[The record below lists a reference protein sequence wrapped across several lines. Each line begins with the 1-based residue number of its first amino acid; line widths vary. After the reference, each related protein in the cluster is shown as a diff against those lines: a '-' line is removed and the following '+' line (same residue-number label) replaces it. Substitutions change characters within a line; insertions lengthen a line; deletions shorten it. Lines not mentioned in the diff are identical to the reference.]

1 MSYTKKIPAAD
12 RVLAA
17 MTPGEVQSPSD
28 LAKRFGTAASL
39 VRPVL
44 EQLVTDGALTRVPCL
59 RVKRPN
65 YILAGTEK
73 HTATRDGYVGI
84 PAGRRTYAVLSGN
97 LNGYDA
103 EIRRRADLCM
113 MVRR

>member
-1 MSYTKKIPAAD
+1 MTITKKIPTAE

-17 MTPGEVQSPSD
+17 MVPGQVESPSE
-28 LAKRFGTAASL
+28 LGKRFGMSAAV

-44 EQLVTDGALTRVPCL
+44 EQLAADGALTRVHCL
-59 RVKRPN
+59 RVKQPN

-73 HTATRDGYVGI
+73 HAATRDGYIGV
-84 PAGRRTYAVLSGN
+84 PAAPRTHFVMTGDL
-97 LNGYDA
+97 DA
-103 EIRRRADLCM
+103 YMSEIRRRADLCM

>member
-28 LAKRFGTAASL
+28 LAKRFGTSAAI

-44 EQLVTDGALTRVPCL
+44 EQLTATGFLARVRQPH
-59 RVKRPN
+59 VKLPN

-73 HTATRDGYVGI
+73 RVAPVEKYVGV
-84 PAGRRTYAVLSGN
+84 PAAPRTHFVMTGDLGSYM
-97 LNGYDA
+97 D

>member
-1 MSYTKKIPAAD
+1 MGYTKKIPAAD

-17 MTPGEVQSPSD
+17 MTPGQIESPSD
-28 LAKRFGTAASL
+28 LAKRFGTSAAI
-39 VRPVL
+39 VRGVL
-44 EQLVTDGALTRVPCL
+44 EQLATDGALTRVRCL

-65 YILAGTEK
+65 YIIAGTEK
-73 HTATRDGYVGI
+73 HTATRDGYVGV
-84 PAGRRTYAVLSGN
+84 PAAPRTYFVLTGD
-97 LNGYDA
+97 LNAYMS